1 MNKKPSIICQGYG
14 AEPGPACLR
23 DLTPEDGPALLALLQ
38 SGAAEGLFS
47 GEAADLTVEH
57 MQNFILAASI
67 TAGDDYRAVSDEEGA
82 FLGLIGLKDMS
93 PQRAEFCIALTPDAR
108 GKGLARAAAQQLLY
122 EAFSREDGP
131 ERVFMYTRPDNDAT
145 CGFNRAMGF
154 RPQAP
159 EADAAEE
166 TAALNWYGVSREE
179 FLAGLR
185 PGPDRAG
192 R

>member
-1 MNKKPSIICQGYG
+1 MNKKPSIICQGSG

-23 DLTPEDGPALLALLQ
+23 DLTPADAPALLALLQ

-47 GEAADLTVEH
+47 GDAAGLTLGHV
-57 MQNFILAASI
+57 QNFILAATL
-67 TAGDDYRAVSDEEGA
+67 TAGDDFRAVSDEEGA

-108 GKGLARAAAQQLLY
+108 GKGLARAAAQHLLY

-154 RPQAP
+154 WPQAP

>member
-1 MNKKPSIICQGYG
+1 M
-14 AEPGPACLR
+14 
-23 DLTPEDGPALLALLQ
+23 
-38 SGAAEGLFS
+38 
-47 GEAADLTVEH
+47 
-57 MQNFILAASI
+57 
-67 TAGDDYRAVSDEEGA
+67 SDEAGA

-108 GKGLARAAAQQLLY
+108 GKGLARAAAQHLLY

-179 FLAGLR
+179 FLA
-185 PGPDRAG
+185 AG
-192 R
+192 QPE